1 MTNLLIGYSDIGFN
15 STLLVNPTMATGYT
29 ARDVH
34 GGARNR
40 TVRTASATTSSVWEW
55 QHPSAILPDYLFIAR
70 ADLIRRS
77 DSTDCEWIIEGDDD
91 PFFPAPD
98 VDTNTFGLYDLK
110 GPRSEDLITPLTK
123 ISPHPYWRLTLNT
136 TASFKH
142 EHSKVFLG
150 QWLDLQRDPLYPAR
164 VKRDSRVAMP
174 RAVPW
179 EFELEWAGITDAT
192 LSTFSDKV
200 LKYRD
205 LNPVILYDP
214 NDLIFTGSIR
224 VLHAYIRA
232 VSITPEWAGVNRLQ
246 ITFEETI

>member
-1 MTNLLIGYSDIGFN
+1 
-15 STLLVNPTMATGYT
+15 
-29 ARDVH
+29 
-34 GGARNR
+34 
-40 TVRTASATTSSVWEW
+40 
-55 QHPSAILPDYLFIAR
+55 
-70 ADLIRRS
+70 
-77 DSTDCEWIIEGDDD
+77 
-91 PFFPAPD
+91 
-98 VDTNTFGLYDLK
+98 
-110 GPRSEDLITPLTK
+110 
-123 ISPHPYWRLTLNT
+123 
-136 TASFKH
+136 
-142 EHSKVFLG
+142 
-150 QWLDLQRDPLYPAR
+150 
-164 VKRDSRVAMP
+164 MP